1 MRIPRM
7 SVSQWWGCPIRQVL
21 FAPVW
26 SLVAG
31 PSRGTLARTPHPSKQ
46 TTTIVH
52 PSSTHQMAIA
62 PITGKLRKRFWV
74 DLTTAL
80 GLGVGAG
87 YAYWFVFSDTRL
99 SPSRGML
106 TRHTSGM
113 ESISRAVSPSTCNIL
128 FFDEYAD
135 SDPFLVQKQE
145 EFYYKLEQAKKA
157 ES

>member
-1 MRIPRM
+1 
-7 SVSQWWGCPIRQVL
+7 
-21 FAPVW
+21 
-26 SLVAG
+26 
-31 PSRGTLARTPHPSKQ
+31 
-46 TTTIVH
+46 
-52 PSSTHQMAIA
+52 MAIA

-99 SPSRGML
+99 SPSQSML
-106 TRHTSGM
+106 TRHASGM
-113 ESISRAVSPSTCNIL
+113 EFISRAVSPNTRSIL